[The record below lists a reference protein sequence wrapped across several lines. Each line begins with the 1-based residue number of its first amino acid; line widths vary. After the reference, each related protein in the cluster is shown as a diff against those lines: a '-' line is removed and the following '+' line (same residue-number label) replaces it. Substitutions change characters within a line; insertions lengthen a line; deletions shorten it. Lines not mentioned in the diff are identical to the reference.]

1 MKKCK
6 SDSVR
11 GGVFRG
17 LSGSEKEFFR
27 CFLKKSAS
35 IFYFYES
42 FSFLV
47 CLNEISLENQEK
59 RVYLTALDP

>member
-27 CFLKKSAS
+27 CFSKKSAS

-47 CLNEISLENQEK
+47 CLNKISLENQEK